1 MGEFSNPEDYELWMG
16 RWSARLAPTFVNFAN
31 LPKGGQ
37 FLDVGSGTGVLAA
50 ALLAGV
56 EDATVIGIEPSE
68 SYVTYCRA
76 RVHDPRVGFERGDA
90 LDMPFAGG
98 QFDGTLSLLI
108 LQELR
113 DAPEAVKEMRRVTKA
128 GGIVAA
134 SQWNFADGMPMLAL
148 FWDAVIETIG
158 TNDARKDAADCM
170 VVDYPDE
177 KALRRLWKEAGL
189 VEVETQLQEIEMAFE
204 SFDDYWTPFSSGVTK
219 TASYAQKL
227 SEDEGHALEDR
238 VRQKTTGQAGDG
250 RLTLTAQAW
259 AVRGIVPA
267 GSTATRA

>member
-1 MGEFSNPEDYELWMG
+1 MGEFAIPEDYELWMG
-16 RWSARLAPTFVNFAN
+16 RWSARLAPAFVNFAK

-37 FLDVGSGTGVLAA
+37 FLDVGCGTGVLAA

-68 SYVTYCRA
+68 SYVTFCRA
-76 RVHDPRVGFERGDA
+76 RVRDQRVSFERGDA
-90 LDMPFAGG
+90 LDMPFADG

-108 LQELR
+108 LQELE
-113 DAPEAVKEMRRVTKA
+113 DAPEAVNEMRRVTKA

-148 FWDAVIETIG
+148 FWDAAIETIG
-158 TNDARKDAADCM
+158 TDDAREEAANCM

-189 VEVETQLQEIEMAFE
+189 VDVETRLQAIEMAFE
-204 SFDDYWTPFSSGVTK
+204 SFDDYWAPFCSGVTQ
-219 TASYAQKL
+219 TSSYAQKL
-227 SEDEGHALEDR
+227 SEGDRNALEDCLR
-238 VRQKTTGQAGDG
+238 IKTVGQAVDD

-259 AVRGIVPA
+259 AVRGSVPT
-267 GSTATRA
+267 GS

>member
-16 RWSARLAPTFVNFAN
+16 RWSARLAPAFVNFAD
-31 LPKGGQ
+31 LRKRGR

-56 EDATVIGIEPSE
+56 EDATVVGIEPSE
-68 SYVTYCRA
+68 PYVAYCRA
-76 RVHDPRVGFERGDA
+76 RMRDQRVSFERGDA
-90 LDMPFAGG
+90 LDMPFADG

-108 LQELR
+108 LQELK
-113 DAPEAVKEMRRVTKA
+113 DAPEAVNEMRRVTRA
-128 GGIVAA
+128 GGIVVA

-158 TNDARKDAADCM
+158 TNDARKEAANCM

-177 KALRRLWKEAGL
+177 KALRRLWEEGGL

-204 SFDDYWTPFSSGVTK
+204 SFDDYWAPFSSGVTP
-219 TASYAQKL
+219 TSCYAQTL
-227 SEDEGHALEDR
+227 SEGDRNALEDCL
-238 VRQKTTGQAGDG
+238 RQKAIGQAADG
-250 RLTLTAQAW
+250 RFTLTAQAW
-259 AVRGIVPA
+259 AVRGSVP
-267 GSTATRA
+267 GES

>member
-1 MGEFSNPEDYELWMG
+1 
-16 RWSARLAPTFVNFAN
+16 VNFAD
-31 LPKGGQ
+31 LRKRGR

-68 SYVTYCRA
+68 SYVTFCRA
-76 RVHDPRVGFERGDA
+76 RVHDQRVSFERGDA

-148 FWDAVIETIG
+148 FWDAV
-158 TNDARKDAADCM
+158 
-170 VVDYPDE
+170 
-177 KALRRLWKEAGL
+177 
-189 VEVETQLQEIEMAFE
+189 IEMAFE

>member
-16 RWSARLAPTFVNFAN
+16 RWSARLAPAFVNFAD
-31 LPKGGQ
+31 LPGGGR

-56 EDATVIGIEPSE
+56 DDATVVGIEPSE
-68 SYVTYCRA
+68 SYVAYCRA
-76 RVHDPRVGFERGDA
+76 RMRDQRVSFERGDA
-90 LDMPFAGG
+90 LDMPFADG

-108 LQELR
+108 LQELS
-113 DAPEAVKEMRRVTKA
+113 DAPDAVNEMRRVTGA

-158 TNDARKDAADCM
+158 TNDAREEAANCM
-170 VVDYPDE
+170 AVDYPDE
-177 KALRRLWKEAGL
+177 KALRHLWKEAGL
-189 VEVETQLQEIEMAFE
+189 VEIETQLQEVEMAFE
-204 SFDDYWTPFSSGVTK
+204 SFDDYWAPFSSGVTP
-219 TASYAQKL
+219 TSCYAQKM
-227 SEDEGHALEDR
+227 SEGERNALEDCL
-238 VRQKTTGQAGDG
+238 RQKAVGQAGDG

-259 AVRGIVPA
+259 AIKGSVPA
-267 GSTATRA
+267 ES